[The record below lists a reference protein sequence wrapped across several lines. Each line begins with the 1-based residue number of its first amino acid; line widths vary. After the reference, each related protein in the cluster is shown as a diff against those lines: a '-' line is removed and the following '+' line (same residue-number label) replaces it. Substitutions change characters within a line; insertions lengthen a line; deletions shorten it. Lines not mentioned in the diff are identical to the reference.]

1 MKEILLVFC
10 GGGVGSVARYLVNH
24 NITRLLGWKFPF
36 GVMFINITGSFLM
49 GLVAGYFLGRTDA
62 LSQDMR
68 LLLATG
74 ILGGYTTFSAY
85 SLDAA
90 NLMQRGEVGLA
101 GTYIAGSVV
110 LSISGLFCGL
120 WAMRALT

>member
-10 GGGVGSVARYLVNH
+10 GGGVGSVARYLVNL
-24 NITRLLGWKFPF
+24 NITRMLGWTFPF
-36 GVMFINITGSFLM
+36 GVMFINISGSFLM